1 MLVLGII
8 FTSVVISILVIII
21 MKDGDEGAVLLGMFM
36 MLLVIAAIACFGA
49 NNENKN
55 PSIKE
60 ISTKDRTMS
69 IEVKTETVNGIEVS
83 RDTVYIFTPKK

>member
-8 FTSVVISILVIII
+8 FTSVVIIILVIII
-21 MKDGDEGAVLLGMFM
+21 VKDIDEGAVFLGIFM
-36 MLLVIAAIACFGA
+36 ALAVLGAIGCFGA
-49 NNENKN
+49 NYDNKN

-60 ISTKDRTMS
+60 ISTKDLTMS
-69 IEVKTETVNGIEVS
+69 IEVKTETVNGIEIL